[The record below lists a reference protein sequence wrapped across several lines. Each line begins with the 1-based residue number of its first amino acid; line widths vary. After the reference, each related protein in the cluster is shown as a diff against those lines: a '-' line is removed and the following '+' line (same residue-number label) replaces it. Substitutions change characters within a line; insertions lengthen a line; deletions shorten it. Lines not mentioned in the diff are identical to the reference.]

1 MRQQIT
7 TGMNKRF
14 KIVLTAMLLVM
25 MAGGIFPAFADDD
38 DDDYG
43 EGEDGRNW
51 ELMIGGGGFYE
62 SKYTGSDKM
71 AFEAVPL
78 VLASYDTRYLKLFIE
93 GDEVGISIRFT
104 DRVPVSLSFGAG
116 LGEGRDNGDVSLLK
130 GTPTLENTYR
140 LFGNLKL
147 ALPFADIS
155 STVKYFP
162 ITADYDKTDRSDE
175 EYTGLLVDV
184 GIGKEWFRIPFMVEV
199 GGGLSWMNN
208 EYAEANYSVNYA
220 TDHLDA
226 FKAKS
231 GLHSVNLS
239 STIVMFFSE
248 RMGTALIG
256 EGKYLLNDAADS
268 PLTKNEFDASA
279 GLFLFYRF

>member
-1 MRQQIT
+1 
-7 TGMNKRF
+7 
-14 KIVLTAMLLVM
+14 
-25 MAGGIFPAFADDD
+25 
-38 DDDYG
+38 
-43 EGEDGRNW
+43 
-51 ELMIGGGGFYE
+51 MIGGGGFYE

-71 AFEAVPL
+71 AFEALPL
-78 VLASYDTRYLKLFIE
+78 ILASYDTRYLKLFIE
-93 GDEVGISIRFT
+93 GDEAGISIKFT
-104 DRVPVSLSFGAG
+104 DRVPVSLSLGAG

-162 ITADYDKTDRSDE
+162 ITADYDETNRSDE

-220 TDHLDA
+220 TDHLDT

-248 RMGTALIG
+248 RMGTVLLG